1 MFFDIINSGSKG
13 NATVVFTKEATIL
26 IDAGI
31 ASLIIEEE
39 LNKFNKSLKDID
51 YVLVTHNHTDHIRGI
66 KAFSPKKI
74 YALEGTVPGSLSNV
88 IETNVPF
95 ILKDCKVTAFPTSHD
110 ALNPCG
116 YVIELNKPFTF
127 KDVEITAFPTS
138 HDAINPCGYLIKDKD
153 TKLVYMTDTGTYLS
167 INTPLIKNP
176 DYLIIESNHDIQ
188 MLLHTNRPME
198 LIQRILSE
206 FGHLCNEDSAF
217 ATLEIIGDK
226 TKEVILAHLS
236 EEANTPECALSA
248 YTKVFKYAH
257 KDINKYHVRCA
268 NQHIPLIGGDY
279 EN

>member
-116 YVIELNKPFTF
+116 YVIE
-127 KDVEITAFPTS
+127 
-138 HDAINPCGYLIKDKD
+138 CGDE
-153 TKLVYMTDTGTYLS
+153 KLVYMTDTGTYLS
-167 INTPLIKNP
+167 SNTRLLKNP
-176 DYLIIESNHDIQ
+176 TYLIIESNHDIQ
-188 MLLHTNRPME
+188 MLLYTNRPME
-198 LIQRILSE
+198 LIQRILGE

-217 ATLEIIGDK
+217 AALEIIGED

-236 EEANTPECALSA
+236 EEANTPETALAA
-248 YTKVFKYAH
+248 YQKVFKYAG
-257 KDINKYHVRCA
+257 KDIKKYNVRCA
-268 NQHIPLIGGDY
+268 NQHIPLIGGNY
-279 EN
+279 ED

>member
-1 MFFDIINSGSKG
+1 MFFDIINGGSKG
-13 NATVVFTKEATIL
+13 NATVVFTKEATVL

-31 ASLIIEEE
+31 ASSIIEEE
-39 LNKFNKSLKDID
+39 LNKFNKTLKDID
-51 YVLVTHNHTDHIRGI
+51 IVLITHNHTDHIRGI

-88 IETNVPF
+88 IELNEPF
-95 ILKDCKVTAFPTSHD
+95 VINGVTITAFPTSHD

-116 YVIELNKPFTF
+116 YVLEA
-127 KDVEITAFPTS
+127 DEQ
-138 HDAINPCGYLIKDKD
+138 
-153 TKLVYMTDTGTYLS
+153 KLVYMTDTGVYLS
-167 INTPLIKNP
+167 SNTPLVKNP

-217 ATLEIIGDK
+217 ATLEIIGDN

-236 EEANTPECALSA
+236 EEANTPETALATYS
-248 YTKVFKYAH
+248 KVFRYAH